1 MDFSLMSKI
10 YEKRC
15 LCKKTKP
22 IAWLTNNVILLSK
35 LNWQSNLIQT
45 YCKNCKSE
53 KVSSFKGEQKEKKN
67 SNQNSTLRCDELTW
81 NSLCSELNCFESVVH
96 LFELSDLSLVVQT
109 VKNLCNAE
117 DLGLSPGLGRSPGQG
132 HGNPLQYFYLENS
145 TDRGAW
151 QVTTWAWGHKEL
163 DMTERL
169 STAAQC
175 FIQWML
181 PSSPYPRF
189 PLHCCFLPPLL
200 LLLPSR
206 FSRVQL
212 CDTP

>member
-132 HGNPLQYFYLENS
+132 HGNPLQYFCLENPM
-145 TDRGAW
+145 DREAW
-151 QVTTWAWGHKEL
+151 WAAVQGVTKSQTQLKW
-163 DMTERL
+163 L
-169 STAAQC
+169 SMQC
-175 FIQWML
+175 CL
-181 PSSPYPRF
+181 K
-189 PLHCCFLPPLL
+189 LL
-200 LLLPSR
+200 LSSSQHLFL
-206 FSRVQL
+206 F
-212 CDTP
+212 